1 MPFEVTLLLGIVIG
15 LAVGAGAFAI
25 ASRIRRNI
33 RVKNGKEKIT
43 DAEQEAKQ
51 ILDNAAKDAENKKRD
66 MILGA
71 KEEILQL
78 RNDAERELK
87 DRRAEVTK
95 QERRLMQKEETIDR
109 KTEALEKKN
118 DQLDEKLKTD
128 TNTLVSISSGDREM
142 RALAAQINTELK
154 SLRKERLRLRHG
166 DMELKSAVTN
176 ISHDLRTPLTA
187 ICGYLDL
194 MEQEQLSDNAK
205 RYLSVIRERT
215 DAMRTLTEELFR
227 YSVIT
232 SADEEM
238 HFEPV
243 ILGDILEQSLAGF
256 YGTLKGNGIVPKIEI
271 PERQIVLELDKTA
284 LRRVFDNILSN
295 AAKYSDG
302 DLNVTLTEDGS
313 AVFENSAKELDSVLT
328 ARLFD
333 RFFTVNDARGGTGL
347 GLSIA
352 KQLSEKMNGSI
363 TAEYSSGKLT
373 VRVSFPE

>member
-1 MPFEVTLLLGIVIG
+1 MESVYIVLLVVLS
-15 LAVGAGAFAI
+15 LAVMGLLIYLLSLKLSLREI
-25 ASRIRRNI
+25 A
-33 RVKNGKEKIT
+33 
-43 DAEQEAKQ
+43 
-51 ILDNAAKDAENKKRD
+51 
-66 MILGA
+66 
-71 KEEILQL
+71 
-78 RNDAERELK
+78 RE
-87 DRRAEVTK
+87 
-95 QERRLMQKEETIDR
+95 
-109 KTEALEKKN
+109 
-118 DQLDEKLKTD
+118 LDEKLKTD

-194 MEQEQLSDNAK
+194 MEQEQLSDSAK

-238 HFEPV
+238 HIEPV
-243 ILGDILEQSLAGF
+243 NIGDILEQSLAGL
-256 YGTLKGNGIVPKIEI
+256 YGTLSSRGIVPKIEI
-271 PERQIVLELDKTA
+271 PERQVVRKLDKTA

-302 DLNVTLTEDGS
+302 DLSVTLTEDGT
-313 AVFENSAKELDSVLT
+313 AVIENRANELDSVLT

-352 KQLSEKMNGSI
+352 KQLSEKMHGSI
-363 TAEYSSGKLT
+363 TAEYSCGKLT
-373 VRVSFPE
+373 VRVNFPE